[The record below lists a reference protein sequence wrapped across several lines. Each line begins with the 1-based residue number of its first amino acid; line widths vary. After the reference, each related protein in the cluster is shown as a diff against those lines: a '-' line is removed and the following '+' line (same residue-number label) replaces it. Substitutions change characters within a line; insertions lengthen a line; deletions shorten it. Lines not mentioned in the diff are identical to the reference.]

1 MDESAKVRFR
11 STPTG
16 RSAHL
21 SEQKLMATACDG
33 PPDAKRFG
41 STARIL
47 ISEPMAGLTSRQC
60 AVLLAC
66 YSLCHASVR
75 AIARLLR
82 VSRPSVARS
91 INVLAERGL
100 VERSVDP
107 TDQRGIVA
115 I

>member
-1 MDESAKVRFR
+1 MFDGGTA
-11 STPTG
+11 P
-16 RSAHL
+16 SAHL
-21 SEQKLMATACDG
+21 PEQILMATACG
-33 PPDAKRFG
+33 MPSDAKRFG

-47 ISEPMAGLTSRQC
+47 ISEPLAGLTSRQC

-66 YSLCHASVR
+66 YSLSHASVR
-75 AIARLLR
+75 AIARWLR

-107 TDQRGIVA
+107 TDQRGI
-115 I
+115 